1 MRVERLDHL
10 VLTVTDLAATLSF
23 YTRVCGMSHIVF
35 GDEERHALAFGNQKI
50 NLHIWGT
57 EHEPKAA
64 LTTPGSA
71 DLCFVVDASPQEV
84 VARLTELQV
93 PIEAGPAARVGATG
107 PITSVYVR
115 DPDGNLVELASYP
128 GPQGVSGGPGQQG

>member
-10 VLTVTDLAATLSF
+10 VLTVTDLAATLGF

-35 GDEERHALAFGNQKI
+35 GDEERHALTFGDQKI
-50 NLHIWGT
+50 NLHVWGT
-57 EHEPKAA
+57 EFEPKAA

-71 DLCFVVDASPQEV
+71 DLCFVVDARPEEV
-84 VARLTELQV
+84 VAHLADLQV
-93 PIEAGPAARVGATG
+93 PIEMGPVAREGATG

-115 DPDGNLVELASYP
+115 DPDNNLVELASYAP
-128 GPQGVSGGPGQQG
+128 AGQDDGGPW